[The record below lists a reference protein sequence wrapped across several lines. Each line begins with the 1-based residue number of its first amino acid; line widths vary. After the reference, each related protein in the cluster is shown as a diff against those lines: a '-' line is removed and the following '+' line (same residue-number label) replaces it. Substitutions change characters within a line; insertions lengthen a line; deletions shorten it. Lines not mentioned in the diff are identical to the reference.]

1 MPPRGARRT
10 PPRRIIWLRKSI
22 KKHQG
27 ILSTQRQLVRL
38 WETKARAKEEKAKS
52 AKEAKEAEAKA
63 QKKEKKAATAK
74 EAKAKAAKEKKE
86 EQAMSSKYEAVAA
99 EELDRL
105 KTVLLEAK
113 ENMLGLIHFV
123 NCVTFAVEA
132 FSDIAAEQAASES
145 ESVSDS
151 GESD

>member
-1 MPPRGARRT
+1 MHRWPSSQRMERDPTFHRYL
-10 PPRRIIWLRKSI
+10 IIAGEVFTL
-22 KKHQG
+22 HQRM
-27 ILSTQRQLVRL
+27 LQN
-38 WETKARAKEEKAKS
+38 
-52 AKEAKEAEAKA
+52 
-63 QKKEKKAATAK
+63 
-74 EAKAKAAKEKKE
+74 
-86 EQAMSSKYEAVAA
+86 SSEDCNRVVAVEAVAA

-105 KTVLLEAK
+105 KTVLVEAK